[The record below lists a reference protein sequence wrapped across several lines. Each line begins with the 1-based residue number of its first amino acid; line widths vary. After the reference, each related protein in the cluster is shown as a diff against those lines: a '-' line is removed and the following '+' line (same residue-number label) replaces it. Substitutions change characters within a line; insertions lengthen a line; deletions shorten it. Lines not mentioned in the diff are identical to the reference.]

1 MPSGH
6 YMYQQFNIHKFY
18 VLPTHCIYVFFVDLR
33 TYSIISLSDW
43 FLYWRFNLLMPSGH
57 YMYQQ
62 FNIHK
67 FYVLPTHCLL
77 YGSENKQRI
86 FPYATLTDWFL
97 YPRQKVFTTR
107 YGLLP
112 YLKQI
117 TFTLPKVTSLNF
129 SSK

>member
-1 MPSGH
+1 
-6 YMYQQFNIHKFY
+6 
-18 VLPTHCIYVFFVDLR
+18 
-33 TYSIISLSDW
+33 
-43 FLYWRFNLLMPSGH
+43 MPSGH